1 MAPLIVIA
9 VTFLLLWLLI
19 LRPQQRR
26 VRDHQMLVRA
36 LEEGDEVVLT
46 AGIFGRIARLGP
58 EEMTLEVAPG
68 VELRVARQAV
78 LRRVE
83 HAADEPLADEPL
95 ADEPAADEPAAA
107 EPAAAEPAALEPA
120 AAEPAAP
127 EPAAA
132 EPAAPEPAAPDEP
145 ADPHDPGMTA
155 PGKNVT

>member
-9 VTFLLLWLLI
+9 VTFLLLWVLI

-46 AGIFGRIARLGP
+46 AGIFGRITALGP

-68 VELRVARQAV
+68 VELQVARQAV

-83 HAADEPLADEPL
+83 HAAAEPDGAEAAVDEPADDDPVD
-95 ADEPAADEPAAA
+95 ADLPDAGEVAAADEPSAGESAA
-107 EPAAAEPAALEPA
+107 EAGVAEPD
-120 AAEPAAP
+120 AP
-127 EPAAA
+127 T
-132 EPAAPEPAAPDEP
+132 
-145 ADPHDPGMTA
+145 DPHDPGMTA
-155 PGKNVT
+155 PGKNV

>member
-107 EPAAAEPAALEPA
+107 EPAAAEPAA
-120 AAEPAAP
+120 P

-132 EPAAPEPAAPDEP
+132 EPAAPDEP